1 MENVKRY
8 SGGFGGSMRPEPLQD
23 ASSEWVDGLDPGN
36 VEFMMHDSPAAQGSQ
51 APARKNTS
59 AQIGWLRPNL
69 LESGSTVTAPETS
82 RMSSQAARSSKALSS
97 SQDVKPPEKEGKNYV
112 KGSAL
117 GNIPLS
123 VNDYT
128 APNLNSAMLPIQCN
142 LRRNWRKMRRRRAQE
157 DTDSSEE
164 SSDEEPA
171 QNSSE
176 SKNSAGTVPQPGTSA
191 ASGVIKGQAGTKN
204 SASLPRLS
212 KRQ

>member
-128 APNLNSAMLPIQCN
+128 APNLNSAMLPIVS
-142 LRRNWRKMRRRRAQE
+142 R
-157 DTDSSEE
+157 S
-164 SSDEEPA
+164 
-171 QNSSE
+171 
-176 SKNSAGTVPQPGTSA
+176 
-191 ASGVIKGQAGTKN
+191 
-204 SASLPRLS
+204 RLS
-212 KRQ
+212 MSSADPSSPAMQPATELEEDETAAGSGGHGLERGVEVSMANFLLFGACQSEHRPQR